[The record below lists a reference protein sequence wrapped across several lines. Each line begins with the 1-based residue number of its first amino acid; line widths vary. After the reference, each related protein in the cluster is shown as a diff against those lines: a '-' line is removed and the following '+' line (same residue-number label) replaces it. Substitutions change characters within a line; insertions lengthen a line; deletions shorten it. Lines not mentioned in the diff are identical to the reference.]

1 MDDSCLEQ
9 VFPATLWAPQL
20 ASRKPKVL
28 SIHHQCKLT
37 TMETIGPHRA
47 YTSKGICK
55 WFKILQL
62 SIASTENQ
70 DKRVQHLI
78 S

>member
-1 MDDSCLEQ
+1 MHDSCLEH
-9 VFPATLWAPQL
+9 VFPATLWASQL
-20 ASRKPKVL
+20 ASSHPKVL

-37 TMETIGPHRA
+37 NMETIGSHRA
-47 YTSKGICK
+47 YASKGICK
-55 WFKILQL
+55 WFKILHL
-62 SIASTENQ
+62 SIAYTENQ